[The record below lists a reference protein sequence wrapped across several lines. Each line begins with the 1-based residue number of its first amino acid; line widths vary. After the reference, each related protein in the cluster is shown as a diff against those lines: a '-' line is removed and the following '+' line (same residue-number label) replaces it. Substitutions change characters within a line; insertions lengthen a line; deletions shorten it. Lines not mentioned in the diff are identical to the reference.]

1 MKGYISRF
9 GSTIIKIDLFIHNT
23 MHQLQMPITVV
34 TEAKKKKK
42 LLETNVQFFFEK
54 YYFSAMNT
62 FFTSILIQK
71 TILQVQSVSQE

>member
-1 MKGYISRF
+1 
-9 GSTIIKIDLFIHNT
+9 

-34 TEAKKKKK
+34 TEAKKKK
-42 LLETNVQFFFEK
+42 EQIMIRNQCANFRFEK